1 HAQAH
6 GYWTGYPYEQAAER
20 IANTGRLRQQ
30 STFIIGD
37 VCVSR
42 HFRLRSQESAS
53 RFPVILKS
61 PPALYFLVRV
71 FPIML

>member
-42 HFRLRSQESAS
+42 HFRLRSA
-53 RFPVILKS
+53 
-61 PPALYFLVRV
+61 PPMGFAHPHTL
-71 FPIML
+71 I